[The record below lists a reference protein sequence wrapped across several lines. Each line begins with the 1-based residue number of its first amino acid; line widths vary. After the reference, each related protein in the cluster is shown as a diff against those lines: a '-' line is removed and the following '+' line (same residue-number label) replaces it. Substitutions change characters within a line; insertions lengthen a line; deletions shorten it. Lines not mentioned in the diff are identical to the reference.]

1 MLKNCAKRK
10 LLITSFTFLIF
21 LITLSIP
28 KNEEKIKNIDITYL
42 QGIPRPIYVVNK
54 DEYISRITIAFKS
67 NEPLDL
73 VTETISFLTIG
84 SEKNSYLPNNFYA
97 VIPRKTKILSMD
109 LQDETLKINFS
120 KELLNTNNTKKMIE
134 AIIYSLTEITG
145 IKKAIIYVDGRLL
158 NETINSTMPT
168 ILTRDI
174 GINTLYEIDSLKNIS
189 KTTVYYSA
197 NDNNLNYYV
206 PVTLLNNDNKDK
218 LEIII
223 ERLKSR
229 PFVKTN
235 LISYLNTT
243 AVLNNYEYKD
253 NKLLLSFNESL
264 YQGLVNNELKEIIN
278 YSLVLS
284 IKDSLDVSEV
294 IIKE

>member
-10 LLITSFTFLIF
+10 LLITGFAFLIF

-28 KNEEKIKNIDITYL
+28 KNEERIKNIDVTYL
-42 QGIPRPIYVVNK
+42 QGIPRPIYVANK
-54 DEYISRITIAFKS
+54 DEYISRIILAFKS
-67 NEPLDL
+67 SDPLEL
-73 VTETISFLTIG
+73 VRETIRFLTIG
-84 SEKNSYLPNNFYA
+84 SEKNAYLPNNFYA
-97 VIPRKTKILSMD
+97 VIPRDTKILSMD
-109 LQDETLKINFS
+109 LQDETLKIDFS
-120 KELLNTNNTKKMIE
+120 KDLLNTNNTKKMIE

-145 IKKAIIYVDGRLL
+145 IKKVIIYIDGKLL
-158 NETINSTMPT
+158 NETINSTLPST
-168 ILTRDI
+168 LTRDI
-174 GINTLYEIDSLKNIS
+174 GINTLYDIDSLKNIS

-197 NDNNLNYYV
+197 TDNDLNYYV
-206 PVTLLNNDNKDK
+206 PVTLLSNDNKDK
-218 LEIII
+218 LEVII

-235 LISYLNTT
+235 LMSYLNTT
-243 AVLNNYEYKD
+243 AVLNNYEYKGD
-253 NKLLLSFNESL
+253 KLLLSFNESL
-264 YQGLVNNELKEIIN
+264 YQGLLNDELKEIVN